1 MNLDGQSCNGPD
13 LRTFI
18 RIGASEDEANS
29 NLDGTRTTGTDKF
42 DPEEPAEHWTILVKW
57 AKPKF
62 ENGSIEIIQ
71 N

>member
-1 MNLDGQSCNGPD
+1 MNLDGQSFNGPD

-18 RIGASEDEANS
+18 RIGATEDEANS
-29 NLDGTRTTGTDKF
+29 NLIGTEKF
-42 DPEEPAEHWTILVKW
+42 DPEQPAEHWTILVIW

-62 ENGSIEIIQ
+62 ENGSIEVIQ